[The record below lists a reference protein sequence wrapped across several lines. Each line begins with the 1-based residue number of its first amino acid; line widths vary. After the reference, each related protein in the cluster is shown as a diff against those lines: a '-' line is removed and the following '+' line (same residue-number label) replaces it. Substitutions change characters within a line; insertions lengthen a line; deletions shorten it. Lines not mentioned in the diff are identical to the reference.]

1 MCSVHHKQEFRAWHY
16 IKALVLCYPQ
26 VHHQVNYFRKLY
38 RPKQSNSIQKMTDET
53 SQQFHITMASANVAP
68 LWTVLSSMVPVKPN
82 PQSNATHW
90 PYSQMRPLLLQSG
103 ATISAEEA
111 ERRVLMLVNSSP
123 SLPGAPYTTDTIYA
137 GLQLILPGET
147 APAHRHVAFALRF
160 IVEGNRGFTA
170 VEGHKLVME
179 RGDVILTPSW
189 GWHDHGNEGDGP
201 MIWLDGLDLPV
212 FRFLRVNFAENYAEE
227 RYPSV
232 PAEKEVEKKM
242 KIPWSIVKENLD
254 GNEGGYARYD
264 YRLSGAGGAEEHL
277 SKTISAQAEKV
288 QVGTTSPKS
297 RETVSFVYHVYEGEG
312 YSTIVSP
319 SGGGKEE
326 RVEWKTRD
334 TFSAPAWSIVSHTA
348 TSGEGGS
355 AYLFAVNDR
364 PMIESLGLHKKDA
377 L

>member
-1 MCSVHHKQEFRAWHY
+1 
-16 IKALVLCYPQ
+16 
-26 VHHQVNYFRKLY
+26 
-38 RPKQSNSIQKMTDET
+38 MTAET
-53 SQQFHITMASANVAP
+53 SASESQFQAAMASANVAP
-68 LWTVLSSMVPVKPN
+68 LWSVLSSMVPALPN
-82 PQSNATHW
+82 PQSKITHW

-103 ATISAEEA
+103 STISAEEA

-170 VEGHKLVME
+170 VEGNKLVME

-189 GWHDHGNEGDGP
+189 AWHDHGNEGDGP

-232 PAEKEVEKKM
+232 PAEVGIERKM
-242 KIPWSIVKENLD
+242 KFPWSLVNEDLD
-254 GNEGGYARYD
+254 GNGESYARYD
-264 YRLSGAGGAEEHL
+264 YRLPGPDGSKEHL
-277 SKTISAQAEKV
+277 SKTISAQAERVK
-288 QVGTTSPKS
+288 VGTTSPKS

-312 YSTIVSP
+312 YTTILTP

-334 TFSAPAWSIVSHTA
+334 TFSVPAWSIFSHTA
-348 TSGEGGS
+348 TGGEGGS
-355 AYLFAVNDR
+355 AYLFAINDR
-364 PMIESLGLHKKDA
+364 PMIESLGLYKKDN